1 MKYNIK
7 VYNIQED
14 GQRKDANGNPHQEDS
29 IFPAKDKATEKD
41 RLFILCDGMGGHDA
55 GEVASQTVCAAMSS
69 SILAA
74 QPDTEGPFTE
84 EILQKGISDAF
95 FALDDKDTGATKKMG
110 TTMTALK
117 LYSGGAM
124 IAHMGDSRVYHIRP
138 GRTAAETKIL
148 FQTRD
153 HSLVNDLIAIGEL
166 TEEEARTSRQKNVI
180 TRAMQP
186 HMDRRPK
193 ADIKFI
199 PDEKDPDIK
208 SGDYFY
214 LCSDGMLEHMENEQL
229 CYFFSE
235 SAGTDEEKVQK
246 LISATLE
253 NRDNHT
259 AIIVHILDVFLE
271 NIPTE
276 NSQETQQTAKA
287 PKLMAEVHDEEEVQN
302 NDSEIN
308 SGESSETEVD
318 NFQKNAAASDF
329 SHPIKSNSDAVM
341 PAQSSIQHQQVA
353 DKYKQRDNPRKGLSI
368 RSILAGFTIAVV
380 VIGGFFG
387 IRGCNKSDKEHGEN
401 NLEQI
406 IPAKE
411 ANSSPHQAP
420 NNRQPKEELTH
431 QPDKPSQPSQSSNQ
445 ASSAAAN
452 AATEFVDGSGHPNGS
467 PIQTS
472 IQTVTTTDPKQDAT
486 EAVSSDE
493 DKINEVVNPGKK
505 R

>member
-29 IFPAKDKATEKD
+29 IFPAKGKATEKD

-74 QPDTEGPFTE
+74 QPDAEGPFTE

-95 FALDDKDTGATKKMG
+95 FALDDKDTGAAKKMG

-117 LYSGGAM
+117 LYNGGAM

-138 GRTAAETKIL
+138 GKTAADTKIL

-166 TEEEARTSRQKNVI
+166 TEEEAKTSRQKNVI

-186 HMDRRPK
+186 HMDRRHK
-193 ADIKFI
+193 ADIKYI
-199 PDEKDPDIK
+199 PDEKDPDIQ

-235 SAGTDEEKVQK
+235 SAGSDEEKVQK
-246 LISATLE
+246 LISATIE

-259 AIIVHILDVFLE
+259 AIIVHILDVLVE
-271 NIPTE
+271 NIPAE
-276 NSQETQQTAKA
+276 NNHAAHHTAEA
-287 PKLMAEVHDEEEVQN
+287 PKLMAEVHDEEDVQN
-302 NDSEIN
+302 NDCESN
-308 SGESSETEVD
+308 SSENPETVKVD
-318 NFQKNAAASDF
+318 NQKRSPKTGF
-329 SHPIKSNSDAVM
+329 SQSKKSKADAVI
-341 PAQSSIQHQQVA
+341 PFQNSVQRQQA
-353 DKYKQRDNPRKGLSI
+353 TDNKQQRAKHGNGLNI
-368 RSILAGFTIAVV
+368 KWIAAGFTLASVV
-380 VIGGFFG
+380 FGGLFG
-387 IRGCNKSDKEHGEN
+387 IRGCKNFHKDTKADKQ
-401 NLEQI
+401 EQA

-411 ANSSPHQAP
+411 VNSSSPQSSIQRP
-420 NNRQPKEELTH
+420 PKEEST
-431 QPDKPSQPSQSSNQ
+431 QQQDNPSQSSNQ
-445 ASSAAAN
+445 VSPTAAN
-452 AATEFVDGSGHPNGS
+452 AATEFVEGSNRPNGS
-467 PIQTS
+467 AIQTT
-472 IQTVTTTDPKQDAT
+472 IQAVITTDPKQDA
-486 EAVSSDE
+486 EGAVSSDE
-493 DKINEVVNPGKK
+493 DKINEVVNHGK
-505 R
+505 